1 MATLQQIQQALFQC
15 LADLPQQIGTLAVNF
30 SKQRFVEQNW
40 HDTTPEPWT
49 PRRHLRRGGK
59 RRQNGAILVDSGR
72 LKRSIRIVAVTPTS
86 VTIGTDVPYAQ
97 IHNDGF
103 EGEVNV
109 KAHPYHVKERTEKVK
124 RHKRD
129 QKIKYKDGTEKV
141 KKVTVK
147 AHKRH
152 VKAHTR
158 NIKAHTRNMKMPR
171 RRFLG
176 SSAELEKQ
184 IMELIMSEINAAISN
199 L

>member
-1 MATLQQIQQALFQC
+1 
-15 LADLPQQIGTLAVNF
+15 
-30 SKQRFVEQNW
+30 
-40 HDTTPEPWT
+40 
-49 PRRHLRRGGK
+49 
-59 RRQNGAILVDSGR
+59 VDSGR

-103 EGEVNV
+103 NGSQSVR
-109 KAHPYHVKERTEKVK
+109 AHTQRVKEHQRKQKVK
-124 RHKRD
+124 GK
-129 QKIKYKDGTEKV
+129 KGKWKT
-141 KKVTVK
+141 KKVT
-147 AHKRH
+147 